1 MPETNIEDEF
11 NPSQN
16 PSKPAHINH
25 RIIPYTENAK
35 AIVFRLVEVALVTD
49 AHSHALKGLRKRPK
63 DMVEK
68 LRYCLSIYLSNL
80 IYLSFDKGR
89 NTALRMSRSK
99 RIQVE
104 YRYIPEAFTIGA
116 SREAQDILS
125 SPEIALITMNLGVH
139 CYTGGKGMQTTLIPS
154 ERLLIAVKALCRMDF
169 CYKAEQEVIV
179 LKSKQQQEHD
189 YSKRPVG
196 KRIDYVDTD
205 YTNIARDRL
214 ESINEYLSRS
224 DIKLRGEDLPQ
235 KNRQLV
241 RYFNESFDRGGRLFG
256 GRWQG
261 SKEERKHYTINGKKC
276 VEVDFVACAIR
287 LAYAK
292 EGLSLDEKITGD
304 PYTLTGE
311 GNHYKRP
318 GIKRIVAAMC
328 CMAKPMTRFPRH
340 SKAELGAGDKERVH
354 QVREVLEEHFAD
366 ITDLFYRG
374 IGLELM
380 HTESEIL
387 IKALLTLQSKGIV
400 ALPIHDCVVVSEDDQ
415 EVACKAMLDAFR
427 EVSGQNG
434 KVDVKPL

>member
-139 CYTGGKGMQTTLIPS
+139 NTL
-154 ERLLIAVKALCRMDF
+154 RKAPYCR
-169 CYKAEQEVIV
+169 
-179 LKSKQQQEHD
+179 
-189 YSKRPVG
+189 
-196 KRIDYVDTD
+196 
-205 YTNIARDRL
+205 
-214 ESINEYLSRS
+214 
-224 DIKLRGEDLPQ
+224 
-235 KNRQLV
+235 
-241 RYFNESFDRGGRLFG
+241 
-256 GRWQG
+256 
-261 SKEERKHYTINGKKC
+261 
-276 VEVDFVACAIR
+276 
-287 LAYAK
+287 
-292 EGLSLDEKITGD
+292 
-304 PYTLTGE
+304 
-311 GNHYKRP
+311 
-318 GIKRIVAAMC
+318 
-328 CMAKPMTRFPRH
+328 
-340 SKAELGAGDKERVH
+340 
-354 QVREVLEEHFAD
+354 
-366 ITDLFYRG
+366 
-374 IGLELM
+374 
-380 HTESEIL
+380 
-387 IKALLTLQSKGIV
+387 
-400 ALPIHDCVVVSEDDQ
+400 
-415 EVACKAMLDAFR
+415 
-427 EVSGQNG
+427 
-434 KVDVKPL
+434 